1 MKRIPDKQKGRAMSV
16 KLYLKDNLSG
26 DIREYGKDP
35 HDSLVLQEDGS
46 IHYLNLHCCAGTKF
60 PEEGYSFCLEDG
72 SDPRE
77 DVAWKEYAEGPYLDI
92 GGTYKSCRGC
102 QWKDTRYQKCSC
114 CIRNPGLK
122 DNYQNNGKER
132 RL

>member
-1 MKRIPDKQKGRAMSV
+1 MSV

-26 DIREYGKDP
+26 NVREYGKDP
-35 HDSLVLQEDGS
+35 HDSLVLQGDGS
-46 IHYLNLHCCAGTKF
+46 IHYLNLHCCAGTQF

-77 DVAWKEYAEGPYLDI
+77 ETAWKEYAEGPYLDI
-92 GGTYKSCRGC
+92 GGDYNSCIGC
-102 QWKDTRYQKCSC
+102 QWNGTRHQKCSC
-114 CIRNPGLK
+114 CIRNQNLK
-122 DNYQNNGKER
+122 DNYRKSRKER